1 MIIALVILWE
11 QGYTDAKMTYA
22 DHGLAPFL
30 PTCLA
35 RIEELKIM
43 NNDNLSLDNVDMP
56 RLKKAVREILFAIGE
71 NPDREGLLETPDRV
85 ARMYA
90 ELFAGMHEDPKQHV
104 KSIFT
109 EEGYDEI
116 VLLKDIPFHSM
127 CEHHLLPFMGHAH
140 VAYIPKGKVLGLSK
154 LARIVTSFARR
165 PQMQERLT
173 SQVADFIMN
182 EVDARGVAVVMK
194 ASHTCMTVRGVKKA
208 GATMVTSSMQGIF
221 RKDARSR
228 SEIMGLITM

>member
-1 MIIALVILWE
+1 
-11 QGYTDAKMTYA
+11 
-22 DHGLAPFL
+22 
-30 PTCLA
+30 
-35 RIEELKIM
+35 M
-43 NNDNLSLDNVDMP
+43 NENDPVLNNVDMP
-56 RLKKAVREILFAIGE
+56 RMKQAVREILFAIGE

-90 ELFAGMHEDPKQHV
+90 ELFAGMQQDPKKHV

-127 CEHHLLPFMGHAH
+127 CEHHLMPFMGHAH
-140 VAYIPKGKVLGLSK
+140 VAYIPEGKVLGLSK
-154 LARIVTSFARR
+154 LARIVTNFACR

-173 SQVADFIMN
+173 FQIAEFLMKEIQ
-182 EVDARGVAVVMK
+182 ARGVAVVMK

-208 GATMVTSSMQGIF
+208 GATMVTSAMLGIF
-221 RKDARSR
+221 RRDARSR
-228 SEIMGLITM
+228 TEIMGLITM